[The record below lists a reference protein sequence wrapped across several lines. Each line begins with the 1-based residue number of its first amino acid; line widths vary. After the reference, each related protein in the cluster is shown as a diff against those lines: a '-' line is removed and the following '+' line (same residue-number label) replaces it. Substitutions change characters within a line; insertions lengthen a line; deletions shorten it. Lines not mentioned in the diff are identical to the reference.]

1 MCPILSTQVFVE
13 ALADWYLVCVCVY
26 PRACFIMSVVYIFFP
41 FGVYQRYHT
50 PSRIFL
56 FFMIYPPDWS
66 LSSFFPLL
74 FTGRVASQRSEDRRR
89 GISRRMSLLL
99 HVTPHS
105 RAGVFAAAHP
115 LFGRTETGS
124 PSRQR
129 DWER

>member
-41 FGVYQRYHT
+41 SVFISVTTRLRGF
-50 PSRIFL
+50 FL
-56 FFMIYPPDWS
+56 FFMIYPQDWS
-66 LSSFFPLL
+66 LFSFFPLL

-89 GISRRMSLLL
+89 GTSRRMSLLL